1 MELITLKV
9 ERNWSGAYCQQTIL
23 KTQDGK
29 VKAVIS
35 SSLQQPKRNQQYITI
50 NCNKFL
56 LDWSGVSRTYIKIK
70 DRI

>member
-1 MELITLKV
+1 MELITLEV
-9 ERNWSGAYCQQTIL
+9 ERNWNGAYHQQTTL
-23 KTQDGK
+23 RTKEGK

-35 SSLQQPKRNQQYITI
+35 SSLQQPKRNQREITI

-56 LDWSGVSRTYIKIK
+56 LDWSGVNRTYAKIK